1 MTRQVGL
8 QSSDLI
14 IAVHESHYTFA
25 MNTFVHTSDTLL
37 WLLAGGFYRIKSGR
51 DHGVHRDGPFFYLER
66 RCRRRAM
73 LLLFS

>member
-14 IAVHESHYTFA
+14 IAVHGSHHRFA
-25 MNTFVHTSDTLL
+25 LNTFVHTSDTLL
-37 WLLAGGFYRIKSGR
+37 WLPVGGFYRIKSGR
-51 DHGVHRDGPFFYLER
+51 DHVVRRGGHFFILER
-66 RCRRRAM
+66 RCRRH